1 MVGQKRIA
9 APERTP
15 AQRQQAQIGRGRL
28 KKVCRIFTQTPPQDS
43 KRPSETQWFRR
54 PFHQFIRNSQH
65 MPHKAKSPA
74 IAGDF
79 YIWLREQDSQN
90 YITECI

>member
-1 MVGQKRIA
+1 
-9 APERTP
+9 
-15 AQRQQAQIGRGRL
+15 
-28 KKVCRIFTQTPPQDS
+28 
-43 KRPSETQWFRR
+43 
-54 PFHQFIRNSQH
+54 

-74 IAGDF
+74 ITEDF